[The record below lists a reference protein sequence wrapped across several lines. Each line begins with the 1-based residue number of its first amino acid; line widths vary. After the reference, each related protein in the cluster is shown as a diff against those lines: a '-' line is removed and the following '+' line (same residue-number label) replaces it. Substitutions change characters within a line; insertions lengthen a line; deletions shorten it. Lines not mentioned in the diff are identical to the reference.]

1 MQDTGRQRKS
11 FVGYE
16 YREIIA
22 ESSQVSFL
30 LDGYECFGW
39 EPDGGLTENGGK
51 KNPSYPKKTAIHL
64 KRNRKI
70 INKMELTRLQRNFEA
85 CVKEIEALEK
95 SKTSVATIYALIVG
109 MLGTAFM
116 AGSVFAVTA
125 QPPYIV
131 LSIILAVPA
140 FIGWI
145 VPYFL
150 YKRVTRKQTERLTPL
165 IEQKYDE
172 IYEICEKGNKLL
184 YKA

>member
-1 MQDTGRQRKS
+1 MEDTGRQRKN

-16 YREIIA
+16 YKEIIA
-22 ESSQVSFL
+22 ESSRISFL

-39 EPDGGLTENGGK
+39 EPDESLTGNRETKASSYQK
-51 KNPSYPKKTAIHL
+51 KAVLHL

-85 CVKEIEALEK
+85 CVKEIEELEK
-95 SKTSVATIYALIVG
+95 SKTSAATIYALVAGII
-109 MLGTAFM
+109 GTAFM

-131 LSIILAVPA
+131 LSILLAIPA

-145 VPYFL
+145 IPYFL
-150 YKRVTRKQTERLTPL
+150 YRRITRKQTEKLTPL

-184 YKA
+184 Y

>member
-109 MLGTAFM
+109 H
-116 AGSVFAVTA
+116 VRH
-125 QPPYIV
+125 
-131 LSIILAVPA
+131 SIYGGFGVCSDGAA
-140 FIGWI
+140 A
-145 VPYFL
+145 L
-150 YKRVTRKQTERLTPL
+150 YRFVHHSCSTCVYRLDCSL
-165 IEQKYDE
+165 FS
-172 IYEICEKGNKLL
+172 L
-184 YKA
+184 

>member
-1 MQDTGRQRKS
+1 MEDTGRQKKN

-16 YREIIA
+16 YKEIIA

-39 EPDGGLTENGGK
+39 ELNESMTGSEES
-51 KNPSYPKKTAIHL
+51 KNPSYQKKTTLHL

-70 INKMELTRLQRNFEA
+70 INKTELTRLQRNFEA

-95 SKTSVATIYALIVG
+95 SKTSAATMYALIVAIT
-109 MLGTAFM
+109 GTAFM

-125 QPPYIV
+125 RTPNIV
-131 LSIILAVPA
+131 LSVILAVPG

-145 VPYFL
+145 IPCFL
-150 YKRVTRKQTERLTPL
+150 YRKIAGKQTEKIMPL

-184 YKA
+184 Y